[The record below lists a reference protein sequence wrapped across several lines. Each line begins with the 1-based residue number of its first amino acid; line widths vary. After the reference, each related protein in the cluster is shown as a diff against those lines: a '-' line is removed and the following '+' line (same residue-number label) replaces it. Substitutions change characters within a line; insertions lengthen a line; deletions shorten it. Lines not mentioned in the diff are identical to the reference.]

1 MSINFADFSV
11 FADLYNDTGE
21 KWGVAGAETSDASE
35 ASDTDC
41 DDALKDYYDAYCSYL
56 VSRKYT
62 TDVIKTY
69 RKNAIIDFYIAEKK
83 FADSVRKELDAYY
96 IQNIKDNFHKKLDP
110 PPCFFHEVRT
120 SQKNE
125 ELREEREI
133 ATDDVAQHYIS
144 LKHRYKAIYEAMTN
158 ATTASAGAME
168 HNTNENHNLQS
179 DCDDA
184 ESHYD
189 NDYYDEYYNMY
200 DSDCYSDYDYHSDG
214 YSDDCDFNE

>member
-1 MSINFADFSV
+1 MSIDFADFSV

-21 KWGVAGAETSDASE
+21 KWGVADASDV
-35 ASDTDC
+35 ADG

-69 RKNAIIDFYIAEKK
+69 RKNAIIDFYITEKK
-83 FADSVRKELDAYY
+83 FDDSVRKELDAYY
-96 IQNIKDNFHKKLDP
+96 IQNIKDTFHKKLDP

-120 SQKNE
+120 AQKNE

-133 ATDDVAQHYIS
+133 ATDDVAQHYIN
-144 LKHRYKAIYEAMTN
+144 LRHRYKAIYEAMTN
-158 ATTASAGAME
+158 ATTAATGAASAVE
-168 HNTNENHNLQS
+168 HHNINES
-179 DCDDA
+179 DCDEE

-189 NDYYDEYYNMY
+189 RYNDYYDEYYNMY

-214 YSDDCDFNE
+214 YSDDYDFNE

>member
-21 KWGVAGAETSDASE
+21 KWGVAGADASDASE
-35 ASDTDC
+35 ASETDC

-83 FADSVRKELDAYY
+83 FDDSADSVRKELDAYY
-96 IQNIKDNFHKKLDP
+96 IQNIKDTFHKKLDP

-120 SQKNE
+120 AQKN
-125 ELREEREI
+125 EEREI

-144 LKHRYKAIYEAMTN
+144 LKHRYKAIYDEMTN
-158 ATTASAGAME
+158 ATTAATGAME

-179 DCDDA
+179 DCDEE
-184 ESHYD
+184 ESHYE